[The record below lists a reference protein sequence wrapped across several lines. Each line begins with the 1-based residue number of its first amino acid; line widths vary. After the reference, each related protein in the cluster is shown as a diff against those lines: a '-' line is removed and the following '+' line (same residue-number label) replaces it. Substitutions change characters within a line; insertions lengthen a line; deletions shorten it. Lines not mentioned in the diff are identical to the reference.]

1 MFVETNL
8 PLRHFNFKLSLLQ
21 CFLQGNPTPVV
32 LSHQTPSTY
41 LLFSIANGTWSVH
54 ISLLFQTRQPQ
65 KAMNWGLFLAGSSV
79 LKLNILI
86 DLFLTNTQLVNY
98 YSSCKLYILIL
109 MAPIHCR
116 GSTGKLCNVTFFQ
129 ISPNEETRH
138 FSTFFLVNYS
148 FRAVTQPPAEPA
160 SYTRSISPDYWS
172 PAPAPTY
179 RHHI

>member
-1 MFVETNL
+1 MILCIELVPSKHLIKTSSNPSVCQSTYCDMKSSMFVETNL

-54 ISLLFQTRQPQ
+54 ISLLFQMRQPE
-65 KAMNWGLFLAGSSV
+65 KAMNWGLFSAGSNV

-116 GSTGKLCNVTFFQ
+116 GSTGKLCNVKFFQ

-138 FSTFFLVNYS
+138 FQHIFFGEL
-148 FRAVTQPPAEPA
+148 FL
-160 SYTRSISPDYWS
+160 
-172 PAPAPTY
+172 
-179 RHHI
+179 